1 MTTEILQVDGTK
13 MEKVLGGFTFAGF
26 RLTSTNEN
34 LTRDE
39 LDEILNSL
47 SKRDRKRVMSGTL
60 SIVPREKRTFQNGPD
75 TITGIDFDTQ
85 ENNRVVVAT
94 DPIFIISGPT
104 AQKTANVAR
113 EILIDGVLTDVVN
126 SALTSGILS
135 SQFKTSAADYARLA
149 KLSPEDAYQKCVRLL
164 ISGSVTS
171 LKSMVE
177 IRPTTVQTKQPV
189 QPTVVR

>member
-13 MEKVLGGFTFAGF
+13 METVLRGFTFAGI
-26 RLTSTNEN
+26 RQTSINEN
-34 LTRDE
+34 LTQDE

-47 SKRDRKRVMSGTL
+47 SKSDRNRVMSGTL
-60 SIVPREKRTFQNGPD
+60 RIIPREKRTFQDGPN

-85 ENNRVVVAT
+85 ENQRVVTT

-104 AQKTANVAR
+104 AQKTANVVK
-113 EILIDGVLTDVVN
+113 EILIDGVLTDVVK

-149 KLSPEDAYQKCVRLL
+149 KLSPEDAYQKCVKLL
-164 ISGSVTS
+164 ISGSVAS

-177 IRPTTVQTKQPV
+177 IRPTTVQQTKQPV
-189 QPTVVR
+189 QPIEVR